1 MDNSI
6 SILNTKSIKRLFNNN
21 NDKWI
26 ISIDIN
32 IEIEIKLY
40 KLYCCDYFY
49 YYSNDL
55 KDFYNI
61 FNAKTNDNLINKI
74 QNLIE
79 KNNFDIKE
87 GNICKFCLITGL
99 VKNINIELQK
109 TNINENNKFNVL
121 LEQIKIKDD
130 ILSNEIINLKRE
142 IELKNQEN
150 KELKNII
157 KNIFNINE
165 GILTRNNEIDENPQK
180 NKKENVENKIQT
192 LDGKIITIDKKNEI
206 IISKDKI
213 ITIDEQ
219 IRNNDNMERIE
230 NNKKLITINK
240 NENLIIKKQE
250 KNFIIAKINKQNENQ
265 NEIILN
271 CNQDLNKSQIQKCD
285 IFINNNKIKEKIDF
299 PFKLKKRKGN
309 QIITLNYKEFIQ
321 NMSQMFYDCQTLTAL
336 NFDNFISNQINDI
349 SQMFFNCSSL
359 IKINFTNFN
368 TTNITNMQYLFSN
381 CISLTELDLSS
392 FNTSKVIYMNGMFNN
407 CQSLKN
413 IIFNFNTSN
422 VRDMSYM
429 FSDCYSLTQL
439 DLSNFDTSKVQDMFK
454 MFFKCMSLL
463 KLNIE
468 SFIVHK
474 NTDINEMFKRINE
487 NCNIIGSIN
496 IIEIDCSESKIN
508 ID

>member
-6 SILNTKSIKRLFNNN
+6 SILNTKSIKRLLNNN

-192 LDGKIITIDKKNEI
+192 LDGK
-206 IISKDKI
+206 
-213 ITIDEQ
+213 
-219 IRNNDNMERIE
+219 
-230 NNKKLITINK
+230 KLITINK

-250 KNFIIAKINKQNENQ
+250 NFIIAKINKQNENQ

-271 CNQDLNKSQIQKCD
+271 CNKDLNKSQIQKCD
-285 IFINNNKIKEKIDF
+285 IFINNNTIKDNKEEIDF
-299 PFKLKKRKGN
+299 PYKLKERKGN

-336 NFDNFISNQINDI
+336 NFDNFISNKINDI

-454 MFFKCMSLL
+454 MFFKCISLL

-468 SFIVHK
+468 SFIFHK
-474 NTDINEMFKRINE
+474 NTDITEIFGRINK

-496 IIEIDCSESKIN
+496 IIEIDCSESIIN
-508 ID
+508 FD

>member
-6 SILNTKSIKRLFNNN
+6 SILNTKSFKRLFNNN

-99 VKNINIELQK
+99 EKNINIELQK

-192 LDGKIITIDKKNEI
+192 LDGK
-206 IISKDKI
+206 
-213 ITIDEQ
+213 
-219 IRNNDNMERIE
+219 
-230 NNKKLITINK
+230 KLININK

-250 KNFIIAKINKQNENQ
+250 NFIIAKINKQNENQ

-271 CNQDLNKSQIQKCD
+271 CNKDLNKSQIQKCD
-285 IFINNNKIKEKIDF
+285 IFINNNKIKDNKKEIDF
-299 PFKLKKRKGN
+299 PYKLKERKGN

-496 IIEIDCSESKIN
+496 IIEIDCSESRIN

>member
-6 SILNTKSIKRLFNNN
+6 SILNTKSIKRLLNNN

-180 NKKENVENKIQT
+180 NKKENIKNTIQT
-192 LDGKIITIDKKNEI
+192 LDG
-206 IISKDKI
+206 
-213 ITIDEQ
+213 
-219 IRNNDNMERIE
+219 
-230 NNKKLITINK
+230 KKLITINK

-250 KNFIIAKINKQNENQ
+250 NFIIAKINKQNENQ

-271 CNQDLNKSQIQKCD
+271 CNKDLNKSQIQKCD
-285 IFINNNKIKEKIDF
+285 IFINNNTIKDNKEEIDF
-299 PFKLKKRKGN
+299 PYKLKERKGN

-468 SFIVHK
+468 SFIFHK
-474 NTDINEMFKRINE
+474 NTDITEIFGRINK

-496 IIEIDCSESKIN
+496 IIEIDCSESIIN
-508 ID
+508 FD

>member
-6 SILNTKSIKRLFNNN
+6 SILNTKSIKRLLNNN

-130 ILSNEIINLKRE
+130 MLSNEIINLKRE

-192 LDGKIITIDKKNEI
+192 LDGK
-206 IISKDKI
+206 
-213 ITIDEQ
+213 
-219 IRNNDNMERIE
+219 
-230 NNKKLITINK
+230 KLITINK

-250 KNFIIAKINKQNENQ
+250 NFIIAKINKQNENQ

-271 CNQDLNKSQIQKCD
+271 CNKDLNKSQIQKCD
-285 IFINNNKIKEKIDF
+285 IFINNNTIKDNKEEIDF
-299 PFKLKKRKGN
+299 PYKLKERKGN

-454 MFFKCMSLL
+454 MFFKCISLL

-468 SFIVHK
+468 SFIFHK
-474 NTDINEMFKRINE
+474 NTDITEIFGRINK

-496 IIEIDCSESKIN
+496 IIEIDCSESIIN
-508 ID
+508 FD

>member
-6 SILNTKSIKRLFNNN
+6 SILNTKSIKRLINNN

-55 KDFYNI
+55 KDFQKI

-99 VKNINIELQK
+99 EKNINIELQK

-130 ILSNEIINLKRE
+130 MLSNEIINLKRE

-192 LDGKIITIDKKNEI
+192 LDGK
-206 IISKDKI
+206 
-213 ITIDEQ
+213 
-219 IRNNDNMERIE
+219 
-230 NNKKLITINK
+230 KLITINK

-250 KNFIIAKINKQNENQ
+250 NFIIAKINKQNENQ

-271 CNQDLNKSQIQKCD
+271 CNKDLNKSQIQKCD
-285 IFINNNKIKEKIDF
+285 IFINNNTIKDNKEEIDF
-299 PFKLKKRKGN
+299 PYKLKERKGN

-496 IIEIDCSESKIN
+496 IIEIDCSESRIN

>member
-6 SILNTKSIKRLFNNN
+6 SILNTKSIKRLLNNN

-32 IEIEIKLY
+32 IELEIKLY

-55 KDFYNI
+55 KDFQKI

-157 KNIFNINE
+157 NNIFNINE
-165 GILTRNNEIDENPQK
+165 GFLTRNNEIDENPQK

-192 LDGKIITIDKKNEI
+192 LDGK
-206 IISKDKI
+206 
-213 ITIDEQ
+213 
-219 IRNNDNMERIE
+219 
-230 NNKKLITINK
+230 KLITINK

-250 KNFIIAKINKQNENQ
+250 NFIIAKINKQNENQ

-271 CNQDLNKSQIQKCD
+271 CNKDLNKSQIQKCD
-285 IFINNNKIKEKIDF
+285 IFINNNTIKDNKEEIDF
-299 PFKLKKRKGN
+299 PYKLKERKGN

-454 MFFKCMSLL
+454 MFFKCISLL

-468 SFIVHK
+468 SFIFHK
-474 NTDINEMFKRINE
+474 NTDITEIFGRINE

-496 IIEIDCSESKIN
+496 IIEIDCSESIIKF
-508 ID
+508 D

>member
-6 SILNTKSIKRLFNNN
+6 SILNTKSIKRLLNNN

-180 NKKENVENKIQT
+180 NKKENIKNKIQT
-192 LDGKIITIDKKNEI
+192 LDG
-206 IISKDKI
+206 
-213 ITIDEQ
+213 
-219 IRNNDNMERIE
+219 
-230 NNKKLITINK
+230 KKLITINK

-271 CNQDLNKSQIQKCD
+271 CNKDLNKSQIQKCD
-285 IFINNNKIKEKIDF
+285 IFINNNTIKDNKEEIDF
-299 PFKLKKRKGN
+299 PYKLKKRKGN

-336 NFDNFISNQINDI
+336 NFDNFISNKINDI

-496 IIEIDCSESKIN
+496 IIEIDCSESRIN

>member
-6 SILNTKSIKRLFNNN
+6 SILNTKSIKRLLNNN

-32 IEIEIKLY
+32 IELEIKLY

-55 KDFYNI
+55 KDFQKI

-157 KNIFNINE
+157 NNIFNINE
-165 GILTRNNEIDENPQK
+165 GFLTRNNEIDENPQK

-192 LDGKIITIDKKNEI
+192 LDGK
-206 IISKDKI
+206 
-213 ITIDEQ
+213 
-219 IRNNDNMERIE
+219 
-230 NNKKLITINK
+230 KLITINK

-250 KNFIIAKINKQNENQ
+250 NFIIAKINKQNENQ

-271 CNQDLNKSQIQKCD
+271 CNKDLNKSQIQKCD
-285 IFINNNKIKEKIDF
+285 IFINNNTIKDNKEEIDF
-299 PFKLKKRKGN
+299 PYKLKERKGN

-454 MFFKCMSLL
+454 MFFKCISLL

-468 SFIVHK
+468 SFIFHK
-474 NTDINEMFKRINE
+474 NTDITEIFGRINE

-496 IIEIDCSESKIN
+496 IIEIDCSESIIN
-508 ID
+508 IDIFFYFIYF

>member
-6 SILNTKSIKRLFNNN
+6 SILNTKSIKRLLNNN

-192 LDGKIITIDKKNEI
+192 LDGK
-206 IISKDKI
+206 
-213 ITIDEQ
+213 
-219 IRNNDNMERIE
+219 
-230 NNKKLITINK
+230 KLITINK

-250 KNFIIAKINKQNENQ
+250 NFIIAKINKQNENQ

-271 CNQDLNKSQIQKCD
+271 CNKDLNKSQIQKCD
-285 IFINNNKIKEKIDF
+285 IFINNNTIKDNKEEIDF
-299 PFKLKKRKGN
+299 PYKLKERKGN

-454 MFFKCMSLL
+454 MFFKCISLL

-468 SFIVHK
+468 SFIFHK
-474 NTDINEMFKRINE
+474 NTDITEIFGRINK

-496 IIEIDCSESKIN
+496 IIEIDCSESIIN
-508 ID
+508 FD

>member
-6 SILNTKSIKRLFNNN
+6 SILNTKSIKRLLNNN

-192 LDGKIITIDKKNEI
+192 LDGK
-206 IISKDKI
+206 
-213 ITIDEQ
+213 
-219 IRNNDNMERIE
+219 
-230 NNKKLITINK
+230 KLITINK

-250 KNFIIAKINKQNENQ
+250 NFIIAKINKQNENQ

-285 IFINNNKIKEKIDF
+285 IFINNNTIKDNKEEIDF
-299 PFKLKKRKGN
+299 PYKLKERKGN

-454 MFFKCMSLL
+454 MFFKCISLL

-468 SFIVHK
+468 SFIFHK
-474 NTDINEMFKRINE
+474 NTDITEIFGRINK

-496 IIEIDCSESKIN
+496 IIEIDCSESIIN
-508 ID
+508 FD